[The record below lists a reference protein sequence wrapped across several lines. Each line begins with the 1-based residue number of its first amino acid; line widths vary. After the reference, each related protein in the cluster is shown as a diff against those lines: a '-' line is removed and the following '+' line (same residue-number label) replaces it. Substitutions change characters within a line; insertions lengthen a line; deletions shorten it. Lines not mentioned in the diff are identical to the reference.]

1 MRTYTNEPRAGLNND
16 PQPISKV
23 STSVYPAGALNLLS
37 QAEVARLSDATSE
50 IGTTLRRCALAVLNS
65 GLQGDDAE
73 QLLADYHDFT
83 IEIHQVNRGMRI
95 DLDNAPGG
103 AFVDGKMI
111 RGIRELLSA
120 VVRDII
126 YYHTEVKPNSYFD
139 LVSSEGITSAT
150 FDILRNARALDAE
163 REPQLVVC
171 WGGHSIGREEY
182 EYTKEVGYQLG
193 LRGMDICTGC
203 GPGAM
208 KGPMKGATIGHSK
221 QRILPGQYVGLSEPG
236 IIAAESPNPIVNQL
250 VIMPDIEKR
259 LESFIRLGHGVVV
272 FPGGAGTAEEILYV
286 LGVLLHPDNQAIPF
300 PLIFTGPES
309 AKAYFEQIDAFIGM
323 TLGPK
328 AQSLYTIIVDDGPAV
343 ARAMHDGIEKV
354 KQFRIEANDAFYYNW
369 LLTID
374 PEFQNPFEPTHEAM
388 AGLSLSKDLPIHQLA
403 ANLRRAFSGIVAGNV
418 KPSGVA
424 AVREHGPFEIHGQS
438 DLMEAL
444 DQLLAAF
451 VRDHRMK
458 LPGGVAYTPC
468 YRVVSSA

>member
-1 MRTYTNEPRAGLNND
+1 MRTYTNEPRASLNND

-139 LVSSEGITSAT
+139 LASSEGITSAT

-300 PLIFTGPES
+300 PLVFTGPES

-343 ARAMHDGIEKV
+343 ARAMHAGIEKV

-388 AGLSLSKDLPIHQLA
+388 AGLDLSKDLPIHQLA
-403 ANLRRAFSGIVAGNV
+403 ANLRRAFSGIVWGNV

-438 DLMEAL
+438 EMMQAL
-444 DQLLAAF
+444 DQLLGAF

-458 LPGGVAYTPC
+458 LPGGVEYTPC
-468 YRVVSSA
+468 YRVVTSA

>member
-1 MRTYTNEPRAGLNND
+1 MRTYTNEPRATFAQD
-16 PQPISKV
+16 AHPVSKV
-23 STSVYPAGALNLLS
+23 SASVYPAGALNLLS
-37 QAEVARLSDATSE
+37 QAEVARLSDASSE
-50 IGTTLRRCALAVLNS
+50 MGATLRRCALAVLNS

-73 QLLADYHDFT
+73 QLLADYHDFS
-83 IEIHQVNRGMRI
+83 IEIHQVNRGIRI

-111 RGIRELLSA
+111 RGIRELLSS
-120 VVRDII
+120 VIRDII
-126 YYHTEVKPNSYFD
+126 YYHTEVKPNPYFD
-139 LVSSEGITSAT
+139 LDDSAGITSAT

-171 WGGHSIGREEY
+171 WGGHSISREEY

-193 LRGMDICTGC
+193 LRGLDICTGC

-236 IIAAESPNPIVNQL
+236 IIAAESPNPIVNRL

-272 FPGGAGTAEEILYV
+272 FPGGAGTAEEILYI
-286 LGVLLHPDNQAIPF
+286 LGVLLHPANRDMPF
-300 PLIFTGPES
+300 PLIFTGPEG

-323 TLGPK
+323 TLGAQ

-343 ARAMHDGIEKV
+343 ARAMAEGMEQV
-354 KQFRIEANDAFYYNW
+354 KHWRMESNDAFYYNW

-374 PEFQNPFEPTHEAM
+374 PEFQHPFEPTHEAM
-388 AGLSLSKDLPIHQLA
+388 TGLEIAGDLPVHRLA

-418 KPSGVA
+418 KPTGVA
-424 AVREHGPFEIHGQS
+424 AVREHGPFEIRGDAKIMQ
-438 DLMEAL
+438 AL
-444 DQLLAAF
+444 DELLSGF

-458 LPGGVAYTPC
+458 LPGGAAYEPC
-468 YRVVSSA
+468 YRVVNSA